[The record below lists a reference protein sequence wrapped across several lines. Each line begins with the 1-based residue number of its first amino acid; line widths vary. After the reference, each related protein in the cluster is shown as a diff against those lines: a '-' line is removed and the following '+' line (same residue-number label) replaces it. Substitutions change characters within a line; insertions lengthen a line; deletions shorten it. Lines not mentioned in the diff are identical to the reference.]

1 MHLNHK
7 IRAIHFSWIGGI
19 FTLLMLSSCVGAPQ
33 ALLPASTNAD
43 DITKLVITIFE
54 IAAVVFVV
62 VEALLIYAVVR
73 FSRRKMAGPP
83 NQTEG
88 NSRIEVAWT
97 MAPVI
102 VLGIVFVV
110 SLKTLTT
117 AGYQPKIAQASSGNS
132 QTVNIRVVGH
142 QWWWE
147 FDYPDQKIIT
157 ANEMHVPVN
166 ATVYLDVESVDVIH
180 SYWVPQLGGKMDAI
194 PGHTNKTWFQ
204 PTQTGTFQGQC
215 SEFCGAQHGNMRF
228 IVVVDT
234 PDKYQAWLKE
244 QEAAIPTLTA
254 ESPVAGEQA
263 FLNGA
268 CIGCHTIDGT
278 KAQGKLGPNLT
289 HFASRSYF
297 AGGTLI
303 NTSNNLTDWIANPQA
318 IQPGNLM
325 PNLHLPPEQIRNLV
339 AFLESLK

>member
-7 IRAIHFSWIGGI
+7 IRARFSSWITGI
-19 FTLLMLSSCVGAPQ
+19 FALLLSGCVGVPQ
-33 ALLPASTNAD
+33 ALMPASTNAQ
-43 DITKLVITIFE
+43 DITNLVLTVFE
-54 IAAVVFVV
+54 IAAVVFVI
-62 VEALLIYAVVR
+62 VEALLIYTVIH
-73 FSRRKMAGPP
+73 FSHRKLDGLPK
-83 NQTEG
+83 QTEG
-88 NSRIEVAWT
+88 NRRFEIAWT

-110 SLKTLTT
+110 SLKTLTIV
-117 AGYQPKIAQASSGNS
+117 GYQPKIAQSASGTS
-132 QTVNIRVVGH
+132 QTINIRVVGH

-157 ANEMHVPVN
+157 ADEMHVPVN

-204 PTQTGTFQGQC
+204 PTQIGTFSGQC

-228 IVVVDT
+228 TVVVDT
-234 PDKYQAWLKE
+234 PEKYQAWLKD
-244 QEAAIPTLTA
+244 QETAIPTLTA
-254 ESPVAGEQA
+254 QAPIQGEQA

-278 KAQGKLGPNLT
+278 KAQGKIGPNLT
-289 HFASRSYF
+289 HFASRSVF
-297 AGGTLI
+297 AGATLT
-303 NTSNNLTDWIANPQA
+303 NTSDNLTKWITDPQA
-318 IQPGNLM
+318 VKPGNLM
-325 PNLHLPPEQIRNLV
+325 PNLHLPQDQIRNLV